1 MAGQKSRI
9 VCFNGW
15 RRTLTIRENCEVMF
29 SKNITIDHLGKITI
43 ELGDY
48 FSFPDNF
55 QKLFNDGDSN
65 LKYIFQVSLLPNSF
79 HSLNYTIE
87 MTSYSSSEHKGINRR
102 KKIGERT
109 VKELVGSSP
118 EKFLDSDRYKTTV
131 KKS

>member
-1 MAGQKSRI
+1 
-9 VCFNGW
+9 
-15 RRTLTIRENCEVMF
+15 MF
-29 SKNITIDHLGKITI
+29 SQNITIDHLGQITI

-55 QKLFNDGDSN
+55 EKLFNDGDSE
-65 LKYIFQVSLLPNSF
+65 LKYIFQLSLLPNPV

-87 MTSYSSSEHKGINRR
+87 MASYSASEHQGINRR

-109 VKELVGSSP
+109 VKELVGSSL

>member
-1 MAGQKSRI
+1 
-9 VCFNGW
+9 
-15 RRTLTIRENCEVMF
+15 MF
-29 SKNITIDHLGKITI
+29 SQNITIDHLGQITI

-55 QKLFNDGDSN
+55 EKLFNDGDSD
-65 LKYIFQVSLLPNSF
+65 LKYIFQLSLLSDPF

-87 MTSYSSSEHKGINRR
+87 MTSFFASEPQGINRR

-109 VKELVGSSP
+109 VKELVGSSL
-118 EKFLDSDRYKTTV
+118 ENFLDSNRYKTTV

>member
-1 MAGQKSRI
+1 
-9 VCFNGW
+9 
-15 RRTLTIRENCEVMF
+15 MF
-29 SKNITIDHLGKITI
+29 SKNITIDHLGQITI
-43 ELGDY
+43 LLADY

-55 QKLFNDGDSN
+55 EKLFNDGDSE

-79 HSLNYTIE
+79 HKLNYTIE
-87 MTSYSSSEHKGINRR
+87 MTSYSASELQGINRR
-102 KKIGERT
+102 KKIGERN